1 MDHHQ
6 SLSVQLVEMIMA
18 IEMKIFGKTN
28 AQVLCMGS
36 MSRQFY
42 KHSFN
47 CFHIRN
53 PNPYPKMLNAKIMQS
68 SLSF

>member
-1 MDHHQ
+1 MDQ
-6 SLSVQLVEMIMA
+6 SLSVRLVEMIMA
-18 IEMKIFGKTN
+18 IEMKIFGKAN

-42 KHSFN
+42 KLSLN
-47 CFHIRN
+47 LFHIPN
-53 PNPYPKMLNAKIMQS
+53 PNPNPKMLNAKIMQS